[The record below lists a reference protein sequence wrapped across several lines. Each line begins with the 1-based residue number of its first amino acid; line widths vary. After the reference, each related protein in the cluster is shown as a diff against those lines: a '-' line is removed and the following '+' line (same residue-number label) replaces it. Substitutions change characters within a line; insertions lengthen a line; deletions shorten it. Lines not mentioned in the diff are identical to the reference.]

1 MSIYAHGHN
10 ISIRMLRI
18 CDSAILEPLQSFW
31 TVVKIKVCL
40 LISGKKCLVHKKHD
54 KLSIII
60 TSLWKNIWKSN
71 FQFFI

>member
-54 KLSIII
+54 KQII
-60 TSLWKNIWKSN
+60 NN
-71 FQFFI
+71 YYQFVEKYLKE

>member
-31 TVVKIKVCL
+31 TVLKIKVCL
-40 LISGKKCLVHKKHD
+40 LIYGKKSNICLVHKKRD
-54 KLSIII
+54 KQII
-60 TSLWKNIWKSN
+60 NN
-71 FQFFI
+71 YYQFAEKYLKE